1 MNEIPFKTAKKH
13 GGKRENAGLKA
24 QYQEKT
30 VVMRVPESKVNA
42 VKAWLKP
49 RHPDDIEPIYNLQK
63 LVAKSSVQIPF
74 PLESVAAGFP
84 SPAQDDIEKTLDL
97 NQYLIKNP
105 LFTFILKVNSL
116 SMRDAGIDI
125 GDQIII
131 DRSIEAEHGDIVL
144 ALVNNDFTVKRY
156 MRNGNNPHDFWLK
169 AENPEF
175 PDIYPRENEQVK
187 VWGIITCILKKLK

>member
-13 GGKRENAGLKA
+13 GGKRENAGRKA

-97 NQYLIKNP
+97 
-105 LFTFILKVNSL
+105 FHT
-116 SMRDAGIDI
+116 D
-125 GDQIII
+125 
-131 DRSIEAEHGDIVL
+131 
-144 ALVNNDFTVKRY
+144 
-156 MRNGNNPHDFWLK
+156 
-169 AENPEF
+169 
-175 PDIYPRENEQVK
+175 
-187 VWGIITCILKKLK
+187 

>member
-1 MNEIPFKTAKKH
+1 
-13 GGKRENAGLKA
+13 
-24 QYQEKT
+24 
-30 VVMRVPESKVNA
+30 
-42 VKAWLKP
+42 
-49 RHPDDIEPIYNLQK
+49 
-63 LVAKSSVQIPF
+63 
-74 PLESVAAGFP
+74 
-84 SPAQDDIEKTLDL
+84 
-97 NQYLIKNP
+97 
-105 LFTFILKVNSL
+105 
-116 SMRDAGIDI
+116 MRDAGIDI

-169 AENPEF
+169 AENLEF